1 MNNNTKI
8 ENYKKR
14 KVLLVLI
21 VIFGLL
27 TLGFSIFS
35 LITKFTF
42 LPALGC
48 FVVEFILSK
57 LRDRIKLKE
66 EDPDLKN

>member
-1 MNNNTKI
+1 MTNDQKI
-8 ENYKKR
+8 SNLKKR

-21 VIFGLL
+21 IIFGLL
-27 TLGFSIFS
+27 TLGLSIFS

-48 FVVEFILSK
+48 FIVEYVLSK
-57 LRDRIKLKE
+57 VREKTKIKE
-66 EDPDLKN
+66 EVSDHKN

>member
-1 MNNNTKI
+1 MNNNQKI

-27 TLGFSIFS
+27 TLGLSIFS

-42 LPALGC
+42 IPALVC
-48 FVVEFILSK
+48 FIVEYILSK
-57 LRDRIKLKE
+57 VREKIKLKE
-66 EDPDLKN
+66 EVPGSKN